1 MLKPWF
7 SKLTVFPMNPT
18 MGQDQ
23 KEEGARLNN
32 LTPFLFKE
40 SYDSERAWY

>member
-1 MLKPWF
+1 MLKLWCNEF
-7 SKLTVFPMNPT
+7 IIFAMNQT

>member
-1 MLKPWF
+1 MLKLWF
-7 SKLTVFPMNPT
+7 NRFNVFAMNPT

-40 SYDSERAWY
+40 SYDSERA